1 MSSVNVKRTTSVLFS
16 LRMLRMLMSLVT
28 VSLTAKYFGVSVE
41 KDAWLLVSVMLTSV
55 TLLIW
60 GPINETFRAKFIF
73 IHERQG
79 EQMALRSAASLFTG
93 IVIVTSGIITI
104 LAIFAS
110 PIAGFA
116 AVDLSNDGISWVL
129 MLLMISLPTLLIE
142 EINNISSS
150 ILNAYNIFYLPEI
163 VGTFT
168 MIAYIAILLFLAP
181 SIGIYSMVAGLYL
194 SDIALTVVLLTA
206 LHRKK
211 LFIAKWFYRPDFRLV
226 KPFVLYALPFFFP
239 YAVGQFNGFSER
251 WLAGLL
257 GIGNIS
263 ILDFG
268 RRFTVILQSVISS
281 ILTTLMVPMLAR
293 SHASG
298 DSYEFNLKFNEHM
311 SVIYGI
317 LLLAIPLLFGA
328 AYPLCD
334 FLFHRGAVTT
344 QNIVEIATLCRLYA
358 AAFMCVMIYI
368 IFGNVLLAS
377 EKGKPYAFW
386 GVTTQIA
393 VMALNFGLVSSVGLI
408 VFPVSLGIM
417 HLLAGCIMWFKGRM
431 ANMSVALRMLKYNGI
446 VIGSSILI
454 YWLCDNLT
462 FDDALP
468 QLSVA
473 TAAIIIIALC
483 CSPLIDLNLWNVVRR
498 IKK

>member
-1 MSSVNVKRTTSVLFS
+1 
-16 LRMLRMLMSLVT
+16 MLMSLVT

-55 TLLIW
+55 TLLVW

-73 IHERQG
+73 IQERQG
-79 EQMALRSAASLFTG
+79 EQTALRSAASLFIG
-93 IVIVTSGIITI
+93 IVLVTSSIITI
-104 LAIFAS
+104 LAIFAP
-110 PIAGFA
+110 PISGFA
-116 AVDLSNDGISWVL
+116 AIDLSDDGIAWVL
-129 MLLMISLPTLLIE
+129 MLFMISLPTLLIE

-168 MIAYIAILLFLAP
+168 MVAYIAILLFLAP
-181 SIGIYSMVAGLYL
+181 QIGIYSMVAGLYL
-194 SDIALTVVLLTA
+194 SDIALTIVLLAA
-206 LHRKK
+206 LRRKK
-211 LFIAKWFYRPDFRLV
+211 LFVAKWFYRPDFKLI

-239 YAVGQFNGFSER
+239 YAIGQLNGFSER

-268 RRFTVILQSVISS
+268 RRFTVILQGVISG

-298 DSYEFNLKFNEHM
+298 ESEEFNLKFTEHL
-311 SVIYGI
+311 SVVYGI
-317 LLLAIPLLFGA
+317 LLLAMPLLFGA

-334 FLFHRGAVTT
+334 FLFHRGTVTT
-344 QNIVEIATLCRLYA
+344 HDIGEITTLCRMYA

-386 GVTTQIA
+386 GVIA
-393 VMALNFGLVSSVGLI
+393 QVVVLALNFGLVSKVGLI
-408 VFPVSLGIM
+408 IFPISLGLV
-417 HLLAGCIMWFKGRM
+417 HLVIGCIMWAKGR
-431 ANMSVALRMLKYNGI
+431 AWGLSVVLKVMKYNAV
-446 VIGSSILI
+446 VILSSIIVYAVCRCLSEVEPLTQ
-454 YWLCDNLT
+454 LCIST
-462 FDDALP
+462 G
-468 QLSVA
+468 
-473 TAAIIIIALC
+473 IIVFLAFCL
-483 CSPLIDLNLWNVVRR
+483 SPLIELNLWTILRR